1 MSSSVTIQYC
11 QSWGGEDAAESFA
24 EKLRKQ
30 GVSANTEPY
39 PPPPYVKTVRTVATF
54 GVLISILLL
63 VINYFKVL
71 PVLFGTFISTYG
83 YWFLFV
89 SIIGAQIAG
98 MLSASGAFEVIDN
111 TTKKVLFSKLNS
123 GRYPTSVN
131 GIVEELNRQENSHGL
146 GSAK

>member
-1 MSSSVTIQYC
+1 
-11 QSWGGEDAAESFA
+11 
-24 EKLRKQ
+24 
-30 GVSANTEPY
+30 
-39 PPPPYVKTVRTVATF
+39 
-54 GVLISILLL
+54 
-63 VINYFKVL
+63 
-71 PVLFGTFISTYG
+71 
-83 YWFLFV
+83 
-89 SIIGAQIAG
+89 